1 VSSAI
6 SYPDCR
12 ERRGWRDEDHAR
24 QRVRGRGRAAL
35 RVGDLRDPERRPR
48 PERGTPYKG
57 TFTQVE
63 TDEGITGLSHGGTV
77 ETKALD
83 ELLIGEDP
91 IRVEYL
97 WEKLYQSS
105 YHRLRIANLA
115 VLDLCLW
122 DIIGKAKGE
131 PVYRLLGGPTR
142 DRVRAYA
149 GMLGFSTEP
158 ERAAE
163 RSQEFVAQGFTALK
177 WYLPCNEL
185 AGKEGL
191 RRNVALV
198 KAVREA
204 VGPDIDIMVD
214 CLLSDPKPNSILY
227 LIDLA
232 RRLEEYSPTWLEEP
246 LNFDD
251 LDGHAKLAASTS
263 IPLAFGE
270 HFYTRWQM
278 RQIIES
284 GAATVLQP
292 DPNAA
297 GGITEMRKIVALA
310 STYGYPVVPHAN
322 ESCRNAV
329 HLLFANTERTSPR
342 RVKAKI
348 YANVQYF
355 YRDWYAPKGGYYE
368 PPAGPGFGYELD
380 EGKILSHAELP

>member
-1 VSSAI
+1 MKI
-6 SYPDCR
+6 T
-12 ERRGWRDEDHAR
+12 
-24 QRVRGRGRAAL
+24 RVRVFEVEGEQRSGPAVYEIPRGGLDANE
-35 RVGDLRDPERRPR
+35 VTPY
-48 PERGTPYKG
+48 RGTY
-57 TFTQVE
+57 TQIE
-63 TDEGITGLSHGGTV
+63 TDEGVTGLSYGGTV
-77 ETKALD
+77 ETKALG

-97 WEKLYQSS
+97 WEKLYQAS
-105 YHRLRIANLA
+105 YHRLRMANLA

-122 DIIGKAKGE
+122 DIVGKAKNE

-163 RSQEFVAQGFTALK
+163 RSREFVEQGFTALK
-177 WYLPCNEL
+177 WYLPCNER

-204 VGPDIDIMVD
+204 VGPDVDVMVD

-227 LIDLA
+227 VIDLA
-232 RRLEEYSPTWLEEP
+232 RRLEEYGPTWLEEP

-251 LDGHAKLAASTS
+251 FDAHARLAASTG

-270 HFYTRWQM
+270 HFYTRWQF

-322 ESCRNAV
+322 ESCRNAL
-329 HLLFANTERTSPR
+329 HLLFANAERTCPLGEWGG
-342 RVKAKI
+342 KI
-348 YANVQYF
+348 NANVQWF
-355 YRDWYAPKGGYYE
+355 YRDWYAPKDGYFE

-380 EGKILSHAELP
+380 EAKIKSRAEL